1 MAIFDFIKRKKPEE
15 IEKTPEQAINNDQ
28 AKIRHQNRVD
38 NLNNEA
44 RDLGH
49 KLTIIEEDEE
59 MIKTK
64 KAKASDIIIQRL
76 TFIRYE
82 IGIRE
87 SLISWL

>member
-1 MAIFDFIKRKKPEE
+1 MSIFDFIKKKKPKEV
-15 IEKTPEQAINNDQ
+15 EKTPEQAINIEQ
-28 AKIRHQNRVD
+28 VKIRHQNRID

-44 RDLGH
+44 RDLSH
-49 KLTIIEEDEE
+49 KLTSIEEDEE

-76 TFIRYE
+76 TFIKYE

>member
-1 MAIFDFIKRKKPEE
+1 MSIFDFIKKKKPKGV
-15 IEKTPEQAINNDQ
+15 EKTPEQALNIDQ
-28 AKIRHQNRVD
+28 VKIRHQSRID

-44 RDLGH
+44 RDLSH
-49 KLTIIEEDEE
+49 KLTLIEEDEE

-76 TFIRYE
+76 TFIKYE

>member
-1 MAIFDFIKRKKPEE
+1 MSIFDFIKRKKPKEV
-15 IEKTPEQAINNDQ
+15 EKTPEQAINIEQ
-28 AKIRHQNRVD
+28 VKVRHQSRID

-44 RDLGH
+44 RDLSH
-49 KLTIIEEDEE
+49 KLTLIEEDEE

-76 TFIRYE
+76 TFIKYE